1 MTITFG
7 TAPTG
12 PPPSTDEP
20 WLWIGDQWVLV
31 ATDTSDDVPPTLD
44 ELDEAKA
51 EAAMSD
57 VTIPRAVPLKDLPD
71 VELVAVGQWP
81 ARTGPI
87 TVTGDDLRQALAA
100 TQCPAVGNPVL
111 KLGHDEPEPVDG
123 VRWDGAPAVGWVSNL
138 RLSDN
143 KAKLLGDYRGV
154 PGWLADVMPSAYPR
168 RSVEIKKG
176 WQCQIGHT
184 HPFVITGVALLGVQP
199 PAVGVIRSLHDV
211 QALYTMAAAGG
222 EPPPEVVR
230 SIEITLGA
238 GAAAAEPER
247 APVAVRVGGR
257 VVFGTV
263 QLRRVG
269 FNPAEKRD
277 RRGRWTEGGPG
288 VGVGDLLKPGSRG
301 VGGGGSD
308 GEGGD
313 KLSPAYYDA
322 RAAKIEDKIGE
333 ALKSGQSTD
342 VKYGVDVDKG
352 VWDAD
357 RARIHK
363 EIVNDLY
370 ERKGRNVPNEGKAV
384 IAGGLG
390 GAGKS
395 TVLKG
400 PAKLDTRKYLTLNPD
415 DVKEEM
421 AARGLIPKIPDLSPM
436 EVSALAHEESSH
448 ITNLLAKRAYAE
460 RKNVIWDITMAS
472 KGSVQR
478 RINELRQSGYDDLSA
493 VFVDIPVETSVERA
507 LARWRRGVDEYNGDK
522 GYGGRYV
529 PPSIIR
535 KNVSNTRSSA
545 NREVFDDLR
554 FQFDTWSL
562 YDNSGTAPKRVDQ
575 GRARPTRLGKLTD
588 TLRNFRGDITDVVR
602 NLPADTRGSV
612 RDVRRDVG
620 DAIRNLPRDLVDT
633 VRDTLPRK

>member
-7 TAPTG
+7 TEPTG
-12 PPPSTDEP
+12 PPPSSDEP

-31 ATDTSDDVPPTLD
+31 ATDTDDDVPPTLD
-44 ELDEAKA
+44 DLDEAKA

-57 VTIPRAVPLKDLPD
+57 VTIPRAVPLKNLPD

-87 TVTGDDLRQALAA
+87 TVTGDDLRQALTAVE
-100 TQCPAVGNPVL
+100 CPAVGNPVL

-123 VRWDGAPAVGWVSNL
+123 VRWDGEPAVGWVSNL
-138 RLSDN
+138 RLSGN

-184 HPFVITGVALLGVQP
+184 HPFVITGVALLGVNP

-238 GAAAAEPER
+238 SAMVAGPER
-247 APVAVRVGGR
+247 APIAVRVAGR
-257 VVFGTV
+257 LVFGTV
-263 QLRRVG
+263 TLRRSG
-269 FNPAEKRD
+269 FDPRQRRD
-277 RRGRWTEGGPG
+277 RQGKWTQGGPG
-288 VGVGDLLKPGSRG
+288 SIPNLPDRGSSGG
-301 VGGGGSD
+301 VGGPGSGAMTD
-308 GEGGD
+308 EEYT
-313 KLSPAYYDA
+313 AHTA
-322 RAAKIEDKIGE
+322 MIEDRIGA
-333 ALKSGQSTD
+333 ALKSGKATD
-342 VKYGVDVDKG
+342 AVYGVDVDRG
-352 VWDAD
+352 VWSAE
-357 RARIHK
+357 RAKVHK

-370 ERKGRNVPNEGKAV
+370 RREAAGVPNEGKAV

-400 PAKLDTRKYLTLNPD
+400 HAGVDTSRYLTLNPD

-421 AARGLIPKIPDLSPM
+421 AKRGMIPKVEGLSPM
-436 EVSALAHEESSH
+436 ESSALIHEESSH
-448 ITNLLAKRAYAE
+448 ITNLLAKRAYGE
-460 RKNVIWDITMAS
+460 KKNVIWDITMAS

-507 LARWRRGVDEYNGDK
+507 LSRHRRGAELFQTGK
-522 GYGGRYV
+522 GLGGRYV

-535 KNVSNTRSSA
+535 KNTSSTSSSA
-545 NREVFDDLR
+545 NRQVFDDLR
-554 FQFDTWSL
+554 GQFDTWSL
-562 YDNSGTAPKRVDQ
+562 YDNSGAAPKRV
-575 GRARPTRLGKLTD
+575 A
-588 TLRNFRGDITDVVR
+588 V
-602 NLPADTRGSV
+602 S
-612 RDVRRDVG
+612 
-620 DAIRNLPRDLVDT
+620 
-633 VRDTLPRK
+633 